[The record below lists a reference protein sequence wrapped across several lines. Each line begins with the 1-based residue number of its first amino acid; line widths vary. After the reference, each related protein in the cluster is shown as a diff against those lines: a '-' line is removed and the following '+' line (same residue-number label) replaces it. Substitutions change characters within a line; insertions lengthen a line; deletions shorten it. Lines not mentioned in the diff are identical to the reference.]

1 MPSRKK
7 RAAHCNPY
15 VIASPMIRYRHTRTK
30 PDGSAGLRK
39 KLGSAGGVETSAAVD
54 SSASVRGESFM
65 RNSPRQGI
73 VAVDPRSKDQDSIR
87 RASARLTSELGTR
100 PFRIRFTLVPRR
112 RVDSSEG
119 KPGDTGR
126 SITVVIDL
134 TGYCGRGYAP
144 ALQLFPLAEAS
155 LNGTI

>member
-1 MPSRKK
+1 
-7 RAAHCNPY
+7 
-15 VIASPMIRYRHTRTK
+15 MIRYRHTRTK

-54 SSASVRGESFM
+54 SSASVRGESIM
-65 RNSPRQGI
+65 RNSPRPGI
-73 VAVDPRSKDQDSIR
+73 VAVDPRSKDQDSIG
-87 RASARLTSELGTR
+87 RASAGLTSELETR
-100 PFRIRFTLVPRR
+100 HSVFDSRWCRAG
-112 RVDSSEG
+112 RVDRAKG

-134 TGYCGRGYAP
+134 TGYCGGGYAP
-144 ALQLFPLAEAS
+144 ALQPFPSTEAG